1 MVRRLQ
7 ESLDKTITFS
17 FKTYDLIN
25 GIKNKSINVV
35 DTTIGDRLLEISKKK
50 YELLTGARVIPKT
63 SYKEEEYICKSP
75 YIL

>member
-1 MVRRLQ
+1 MQ
-7 ESLDKTITFS
+7 ESLDKAITFS

-63 SYKEEEYICKSP
+63 SYK
-75 YIL
+75 